1 MTDDKKPESKIPA
14 KPVVAKP
21 AARPPAPK
29 GPSGPGGR
37 PQAGFGGGKAMMRKA
52 GRGREWIIAT
62 SINVFNEDLA

>member
-1 MTDDKKPESKIPA
+1 MTDEKKPESKNPV

-21 AARPPAPK
+21 PARPAAPK

-52 GRGREWIIAT
+52 GRGR
-62 SINVFNEDLA
+62 

>member
-1 MTDDKKPESKIPA
+1 MTDEKKPESKIPA
-14 KPVVAKP
+14 KVTLAKP

-52 GRGREWIIAT
+52 GRGR
-62 SINVFNEDLA
+62 

>member
-1 MTDDKKPESKIPA
+1 MTDEKKPESKNLA

-21 AARPPAPK
+21 PARPAAPK

-52 GRGREWIIAT
+52 GRGR
-62 SINVFNEDLA
+62 